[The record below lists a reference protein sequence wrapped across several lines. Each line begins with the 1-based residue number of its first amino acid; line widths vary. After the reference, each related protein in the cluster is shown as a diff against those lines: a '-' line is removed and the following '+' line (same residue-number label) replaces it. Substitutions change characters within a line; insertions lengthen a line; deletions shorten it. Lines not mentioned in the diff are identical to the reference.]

1 MPQWKEIREEICLT
15 KYKVCARN
23 NSSISVCVDCI
34 LNDVSLQIIAI
45 KLFWNQALAISCS
58 SGRLQKLL
66 VNQRYLNSSSRRTF
80 YVSVNS
86 LFREV
91 LSIILLGRHHC
102 ECAEL
107 IMYVEVRFTRT
118 SYNEEYLG
126 LEIINGNFTL
136 NFHLFL
142 LVIPLF
148 TNAVNS
154 IRT

>member
-1 MPQWKEIREEICLT
+1 M
-15 KYKVCARN
+15 
-23 NSSISVCVDCI
+23 
-34 LNDVSLQIIAI
+34 
-45 KLFWNQALAISCS
+45 
-58 SGRLQKLL
+58 
-66 VNQRYLNSSSRRTF
+66 
-80 YVSVNS
+80 
-86 LFREV
+86 
-91 LSIILLGRHHC
+91 LLGRHHC
-102 ECAEL
+102 ECAEF
-107 IMYVEVRFTRT
+107 IMYVEVRFIWT

>member
-1 MPQWKEIREEICLT
+1 MPRWKEIREEICLS
-15 KYKVCARN
+15 KYKVCARK
-23 NSSISVCVDCI
+23 NSSISVYVDCI

-45 KLFWNQALAISCS
+45 KLFWNQTLAISCS

-66 VNQRYLNSSSRRTF
+66 VNQRYLNSSSRRTL
-80 YVSVNS
+80 YVSLNS

-91 LSIILLGRHHC
+91 VSIMLLGRHHC
-102 ECAEL
+102 ECVEF
-107 IMYVEVRFTRT
+107 IIYEEVRFIWT

-148 TNAVNS
+148 TNAVKS